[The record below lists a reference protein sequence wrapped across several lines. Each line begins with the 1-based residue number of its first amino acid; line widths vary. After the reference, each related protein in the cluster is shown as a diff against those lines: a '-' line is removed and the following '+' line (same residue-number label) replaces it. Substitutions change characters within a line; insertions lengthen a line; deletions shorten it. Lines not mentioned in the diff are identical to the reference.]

1 MTWKDPGISRR
12 ERWDRENA
20 APRLKELVPNLKSL
34 RLSLVELRATREIG
48 GTRRTQHV
56 IVDTASTRFEVPCGE
71 SGCNGGGHDLTGTA
85 SSALRQQQRTFG
97 GTSDCQGNVKERPCD
112 RQLQYSF
119 VAEYSAK

>member
-1 MTWKDPGISRR
+1 MMWKDPGSNRR

-34 RLSLVELRATREIG
+34 RLSLVEHRAGRELG

-56 IVDTASTRFEVPCGE
+56 VVDTASTRFEVPCGE
-71 SGCNGGGHDLTGTA
+71 SGCTGGGHDLT
-85 SSALRQQQRTFG
+85 SSASAQLRQQQRTFSG
-97 GTSDCQGNVKERPCD
+97 SSDCQGYVKDRPCD
-112 RQLQYSF
+112 RRLEYSF